1 MTQGSQA
8 FEKLWGQCELL
19 RQHKLLLRRKAE
31 LEEQLPQARFSARE
45 ADAALTEYEC
55 GGFRPWL
62 DKLSGKWE
70 EKQEDLRRSASS
82 ARRTLES
89 LTEDLARIGDALKAS
104 QVSSYEEIYHDAMDL
119 APQERELIC
128 HALASV
134 LAGELAASLKQAQE
148 ALLEAQQWARP
159 NNRIDT
165 APGYTKGKLLAEAE
179 ACAAVCARLLEEIGR
194 CGMAMQV
201 HPYFQNPAGFIHAV
215 ATPYGELDR
224 INSAMAAIRQTEKEL
239 DALLVQ
245 LSQEEV
251 L

>member
-1 MTQGSQA
+1 MTQRSQE
-8 FEKLWGQCELL
+8 FEKLRGQCELL

-70 EKQEDLRRSASS
+70 EKQEELRRSASS

-104 QVSSYEEIYHDAMDL
+104 QVSSHEEIYHGAMNL
-119 APQERELIC
+119 APQERELVC

-134 LAGELAASLKQAQE
+134 LAGELADALKQAQE
-148 ALLEAQQWARP
+148 ALMEAQQWARP

-165 APGYTKGKLLAEAE
+165 APGYTKGILLAKAE
-179 ACAAVCARLLEEIGR
+179 GCAASCREGLEKLNSWGIRLT
-194 CGMAMQV
+194 V
-201 HPYFQNPAGFIHAV
+201 HPYFQNPSGYIHGV
-215 ATPYGELDR
+215 ASPYGELDR
-224 INSAMAAIRQTEKEL
+224 INSAMAAIRQTENQIQEL
-239 DALLVQ
+239 FLQ
-245 LSQEEV
+245 LSEV
-251 L
+251 ELS